1 MLLAAALGTL
11 ALGLT
16 PKAPPGPIDDLGPIV
31 ERLAGPDPVV
41 RRLAQRD
48 LSRALTGVGE
58 AALLDAALAGAP
70 TEAQRRVA
78 RVLGREPRLLGLA
91 AELAASRQGP
101 AARVGREAIEAHLA
115 RWSASAFDEPEV
127 AVLDPTRQEIPLPDP
142 WVDGSSLQLALDPV
156 AGGVVAVFDRLDRWG
171 GGPAPII
178 LDPRVVTRVVRRP
191 VPALDSTRLQGSWAE
206 VLGSLCRLHG
216 VAYQVQGYRYPG
228 EQRSGDVPSLGAE
241 GEADAI
247 ARPFVHVVPAGTTEL
262 APVGVDLRARASD
275 EIVRWCRDLV
285 RDGDSVR
292 QRAAATALASLDWP
306 AAIQWLELRWLEGG
320 DVPSLE
326 GLLAAAARD
335 RVAPCLQ
342 RPDVLSRIL
351 GIVDEQAAEVDLLRA
366 AREAAPAETA
376 DAEAEEA
383 LREASRALDERAH
396 RFAAGLAGIA
406 PVAVTSESGGR
417 SLVDVF
423 LEGFEAAPSTGR
435 WIRLAAIEGLG
446 LESERAAR
454 AARRAL
460 TGEVEARSRR
470 QALRTLLVTAE
481 PGAEVI
487 LDDVTALF
495 QEAISGAF
503 GIGLELG
510 LAGARPR
517 DAAFVGSLSSDDQHL
532 AELLIWASL
541 VEGQGTSPAPWA
553 VAAAKATAGRAGRRA
568 SLSRVGPLRRAAWGA
583 RGDVPRALGELC
595 ARLEPALAPRD
606 RRIFEAAALAA
617 GLADPVARARA
628 FEKAKAA
635 LLDGP
640 EEAGPIAVEDAWLAL
655 ASLVGDPRHGRE
667 ALSTLEGALVE
678 ALLDGRTRRA
688 LGSSTALARAAEQ
701 AADGL
706 RRARRDVAAE
716 DFADELRGAAGRGKH
731 PLRDR
736 FYGVDWPP
744 PAPLPPR
751 DLERLEPVLPTR

>member
-11 ALGLT
+11 ALGLA
-16 PKAPPGPIDDLGPIV
+16 PKAPPGPGEDLGPIV
-31 ERLAGPDPVV
+31 ERLAGPDPVA

-58 AALLDAALAGAP
+58 AAVLDAALEGAP

-91 AELAASRQGP
+91 ADLAASGQGP

-115 RWSASAFDEPEV
+115 RWSSSAFDEPEV
-127 AVLDPTRQEIPLPDP
+127 AVLDPTRQEVPLPDA
-142 WVDGSSLQLALDPV
+142 WIDGSSLQLALDPV
-156 AGGVVAVFDRLDRWG
+156 AGGGVAVFDRLDRWG
-171 GGPAPII
+171 GGPAPIV

-191 VPALDSTRLQGSWAE
+191 VPVLDSARLQGSWAE
-206 VLGSLCRLHG
+206 VLESLCRLHG

-228 EQRSGDVPSLGAE
+228 EKRPGDGPAIGAE
-241 GEADAI
+241 DDEGAV

-285 RDGDSVR
+285 RDGDAVR
-292 QRAAATALASLDWP
+292 QRAAAMALASLDWP
-306 AAIQWLELRWLEGG
+306 AAIQWLELRWLERG

-351 GIVDEQAAEVDLLRA
+351 GIVDEEAAEVVRLRA
-366 AREAAPAETA
+366 ARETALGEAAV
-376 DAEAEEA
+376 AEAEEA
-383 LREASRALDERAH
+383 LQEASRALDERAQ
-396 RFAAGLAGIA
+396 RFAVGLARIA
-406 PVAVTSESGGR
+406 PVAVTADAGGR
-417 SLVDVF
+417 SLIDVF
-423 LEGFEAAPSTGR
+423 LDGFESAPPAGR
-435 WIRLAAIEGLG
+435 WIRLAALEGLG

-454 AARRAL
+454 AARQAL
-460 TGEVEARSRR
+460 TGEVDARSRR

-487 LDDVTALF
+487 LDDVASLF
-495 QEAISGAF
+495 QEAIGGAF

-517 DAAFVGSLSSDDQHL
+517 DAAFVGALSSNDQHL

-541 VEGQGTSPAPWA
+541 VEGEDASSVPWA
-553 VAAAKATAGRAGRRA
+553 LAAAKATAGRAGRRA
-568 SLSRVGPLRRAAWGA
+568 SRSRVDPLRRAAWEA

-595 ARLEPALAPRD
+595 MRLGPALAPRE
-606 RRIFEAAALAA
+606 RRTFEAAVLAA
-617 GLADPVARARA
+617 GLADPGARARA
-628 FEKAKAA
+628 LEGAKAA
-635 LLDGP
+635 LQDGR
-640 EEAGPIAVEDAWLAL
+640 EEPDPIAVEEAWLAL

-667 ALSTLEGALVE
+667 ALSTLESALVE
-678 ALLDGRTRRA
+678 ALMDGRTRRA
-688 LGSSTALARAAEQ
+688 LGSSTALARAAEL
-701 AADGL
+701 AAEGL

-716 DFADELRGAAGRGKH
+716 DFADELRGAAGRGRH

-751 DLERLEPVLPTR
+751 DLERLEPVLPPR

>member
-11 ALGLT
+11 ALGLAL
-16 PKAPPGPIDDLGPIV
+16 PGPPGASDDLGPIV
-31 ERLAGPDPVV
+31 QRLAGPDPVA

-58 AALLDAALAGAP
+58 AAVLDEALTGAP

-115 RWSASAFDEPEV
+115 RWSSSAFDEPET
-127 AVLDPTRQEIPLPDP
+127 AVLDPTRQEVPLPDP
-142 WVDGSSLQLALDPV
+142 WVDDASLQLALDPV
-156 AGGVVAVFDRLDRWG
+156 AGGVVSVFDRLDRWG
-171 GGPAPII
+171 GGPAPIV

-191 VPALDSTRLQGSWAE
+191 VPVLDSARLQGSWAE
-206 VLGSLCRLHG
+206 VLEGLCRLHG

-228 EQRSGDVPSLGAE
+228 ETRPTDVPVPGAARE
-241 GEADAI
+241 TETI

-306 AAIQWLELRWLEGG
+306 AAIQWLELRWLERG

-326 GLLAAAARD
+326 GLLAAAARN

-342 RPDVLSRIL
+342 RPDVISGIL
-351 GIVDEQAAEVDLLRA
+351 GIVDEEGAEVALLRA
-366 AREAAPAETA
+366 AREATL
-376 DAEAEEA
+376 AEADVAASEEA
-383 LREASRALDERAH
+383 LREASLALDRRAQ
-396 RFAAGLAGIA
+396 RFAVGLARIA
-406 PVAVTSESGGR
+406 PVAVTAEAGGR
-417 SLVDVF
+417 SLIDVF
-423 LEGFEAAPSTGR
+423 LDGFESAPPEGR
-435 WIRLAAIEGLG
+435 WIRLAALEGLG

-460 TGEVEARSRR
+460 GGEVDARSRR

-487 LDDVTALF
+487 LDDVAALF
-495 QEAISGAF
+495 REAIGGAF

-510 LAGARPR
+510 LAGATPR
-517 DAAFVGSLSSDDQHL
+517 DAAFVGTLSSDDQDL
-532 AELLIWASL
+532 AELLVWASL
-541 VEGQGTSPAPWA
+541 VTGEDASLEPWILA
-553 VAAAKATAGRAGRRA
+553 VAKATAARAGRRA
-568 SLSRVGPLRRAAWGA
+568 SRSRVDPLRRAAWEA
-583 RGDVPRALGELC
+583 RGDVPAALGDLC
-595 ARLEPALAPRD
+595 SRLAPALAPRD
-606 RRIFEAAALAA
+606 RRVFEAAALAA
-617 GLADPVARARA
+617 GLADSRARARA
-628 FEKAKAA
+628 LEAARAA
-635 LLDGP
+635 LEGGP
-640 EEAGPIAVEDAWLAL
+640 EEPDPIAVEDAWLAL

-667 ALSTLEGALVE
+667 ALSVLEGALVE
-678 ALLDGRTRRA
+678 ALLDGQTRQA
-688 LGSSTALARAAEQ
+688 LGSSTALTRAAEL
-701 AADGL
+701 AAEGL

-751 DLERLEPVLPTR
+751 DLERLEPVLPPR